1 MTNFS
6 LKRKITESAI
16 KHAQSKGIRTI
27 HDIEISG
34 FMCTIY
40 RRDLIT
46 FSFRYRSK
54 LTSKRP
60 VMKIGRYPSV
70 SADEARE
77 IAKKMS
83 LGLAKGI
90 EPRLEEDAAIKAQKH
105 IEEQQRLQDATI
117 IKVFLDT
124 VYRPHKE
131 RMKRGNEDLERL
143 DRHFKP
149 WYQKRMPELSKA
161 DVTRWHH
168 ELEKTGLAFLTI
180 KRSYDVLQNMLNI
193 AVEEKFIHENPIKN
207 VRLKRPVAGD
217 DQGIDAIRS
226 RRALTDREIDG
237 LFRGLAIYTQDRKDM
252 RRRSRAKKSNR
263 HLPDWDHL
271 TYVDYVVPAILVIY
285 HAGFRPGDVYGL
297 RWENVNFE
305 TQIITKVIEK
315 TAHHSIRPTSFPI
328 SEPLLEVLQAWWEQ
342 NGRQRTGYVFPSPK
356 TGRRLSASALGRHPW
371 AAVKKFGG
379 LDENLD
385 LYTLRHN
392 FASQLIMSGA
402 DLMTVMK
409 LMGHRDIATTIE
421 HYGHL
426 TADHIRNAL
435 DALNRPAKAKPPFKY

>member
-1 MTNFS
+1 MTDFT

-16 KHAQSKGIRTI
+16 KHARSKGIRTI
-27 HDIEISG
+27 YDTEISG
-34 FMCTIY
+34 FICTVY
-40 RRDLIT
+40 KHESIT

-60 VMKIGRYPSV
+60 VVKIGRYPAV

-77 IAKKMS
+77 IAKNMA
-83 LGLAKGI
+83 LGLAQGI
-90 EPRLEEDAAIKAQKH
+90 EPRLEKDAAIKAQKLV
-105 IEEQQRLQDATI
+105 EEQQRLEDATI
-117 IKVFLDT
+117 IEVFLGK

-131 RMKRGNEDLERL
+131 RMKRGKEDLERL

-149 WYQKRMPELSKA
+149 WYRKRMPELCKA

-168 ELEKTGLAFLTI
+168 ELEKTGLAYLTI

-193 AVEEKFIHENPIKN
+193 AAEEKYIVENPIKA

-217 DQGIDAIRS
+217 DHGIDTIRS
-226 RRALTDREIDG
+226 RRALTDSEVDG
-237 LFRGLAIYTQDRKDM
+237 LFHGLAAYTKDRKDM
-252 RRRSRAKKSNR
+252 RRRSRTKKSNR
-263 HLPDWDHL
+263 HLPDWDQV

-285 HAGFRPGDVYGL
+285 HAGFRPGDIYGL

-305 TQIITKVIEK
+305 TKMITKVIEK

-328 SEPLLEVLQAWWEQ
+328 SEPLLEVLQVWWEE
-342 NGRQRTGYVFPSPK
+342 NGRPQTGYVFPSPK
-356 TGRRLSASALGRHPW
+356 TGRRLSAGALGRHPW
-371 AAVKKFGG
+371 PTIKKWGG

-435 DALNRPAKAKPPFKY
+435 DALNRPGKERPVFK

>member
-70 SADEARE
+70 SAEEARE
-77 IAKKMS
+77 IAKNMS

-131 RMKRGNEDLERL
+131 R
-143 DRHFKP
+143 
-149 WYQKRMPELSKA
+149 
-161 DVTRWHH
+161 
-168 ELEKTGLAFLTI
+168 
-180 KRSYDVLQNMLNI
+180 
-193 AVEEKFIHENPIKN
+193 
-207 VRLKRPVAGD
+207 
-217 DQGIDAIRS
+217 
-226 RRALTDREIDG
+226 
-237 LFRGLAIYTQDRKDM
+237 
-252 RRRSRAKKSNR
+252 
-263 HLPDWDHL
+263 
-271 TYVDYVVPAILVIY
+271 
-285 HAGFRPGDVYGL
+285 
-297 RWENVNFE
+297 
-305 TQIITKVIEK
+305 
-315 TAHHSIRPTSFPI
+315 
-328 SEPLLEVLQAWWEQ
+328 
-342 NGRQRTGYVFPSPK
+342 
-356 TGRRLSASALGRHPW
+356 
-371 AAVKKFGG
+371 
-379 LDENLD
+379 
-385 LYTLRHN
+385 
-392 FASQLIMSGA
+392 
-402 DLMTVMK
+402 
-409 LMGHRDIATTIE
+409 
-421 HYGHL
+421 
-426 TADHIRNAL
+426 
-435 DALNRPAKAKPPFKY
+435 